1 MNKAIIGVIIAV
13 IVVPISVYAISPYFT
28 ESTINEEIPDS
39 VITTQTEPEMM
50 EGEAMTG
57 DDTAETMEDESVTM
71 EDDTAETMED
81 ESVTMED
88 ESVTMEGDTAET
100 MEDESVTMEDESV
113 TMEGDTAETMEDES
127 VTMEGDT
134 AETMSLKAYEGRF
147 IGVGDGIHDAQGVAR
162 VLPLEGGSQILRLE
176 DFRSTNGP
184 DLYVYLATDRHASE
198 FINLGE
204 LKANRGNQN
213 YQIPDD
219 ADLEEYNQV
228 LIWCKAFSVLF
239 GNAEL
244 MSQ

>member
-71 EDDTAETMED
+71 ED
-81 ESVTMED
+81 
-88 ESVTMEGDTAET
+88 DTAET

>member
-57 DDTAETMEDESVTM
+57 DDTAE
-71 EDDTAETMED
+71 
-81 ESVTMED
+81 
-88 ESVTMEGDTAET
+88 
-100 MEDESVTMEDESV
+100 TMEDESV